1 MIYRLL
7 HYGIRD
13 IFKNLKRI
21 LLLNIIIVFVSIPIL
36 ISIDSIIFVMNNEDQ
51 NEFHEDIVL
60 ELVPIS
66 FDEIDMGLVEKLYNY
81 FGKHNYTY
89 FTSGYF
95 SKKYQQKIDLFDN
108 RSDNEN
114 GKGYLIAGNPI
125 NDDSLKSV
133 DNDYINKKILKITG
147 ITGKNLSSDHYI
159 FEITNQ
165 DELLESYKNLN
176 KSEILDLINS
186 ISTSD
191 KDSLLILQNIFDNSF
206 ANLKIIESK
215 EVDEIGFIFKYIFVF
230 NGLNIILINYALYYF
245 YHELFTK
252 LRKEYLIHYI
262 HGATIKDIFYRTALL
277 NMIIILNNFIIL
289 NVLNA
294 FKINPRFYI
303 ILAMSFGY
311 IIIFFVNN
319 LLFLRKIKSSIFYW
333 GKND

>member
-21 LLLNIIIVFVSIPIL
+21 LLLNIIIVFISIPI
-36 ISIDSIIFVMNNEDQ
+36 ISSIDSIIFEINNENQ
-51 NEFHEDIVL
+51 NEFHEDIIL

-66 FDEIDMGLVEKLYNY
+66 FDKIDMDLTEKLYNY
-81 FGKHNYTY
+81 FGKYNYTY

-95 SKKYQQKIDLFDN
+95 SKKYQQKINLFDN
-108 RSDNEN
+108 RSDSEN
-114 GKGYLIAGNPI
+114 RKGYLLAGNSI

-133 DNDYINKKILKITG
+133 DNDYINKKISKITG
-147 ITGKNLSSDHYI
+147 ITEKSLFSDYYI

-176 KSEILDLINS
+176 KSEILDMINN

-206 ANLKIIESK
+206 ANLQIIESK
-215 EVDEIGFIFKYIFVF
+215 EVDGIGFIFKYIFVF
-230 NGLNIILINYALYYF
+230 NGLNIILLNYALYYF

-252 LRKEYLIHYI
+252 LRREYLIHYI
-262 HGATIKDIFYRTALL
+262 YGATIKDIFYRTALL
-277 NMIIILNNFIIL
+277 NIIIVLNNFIIL
-289 NVLNA
+289 NALNA
-294 FKINPRFYI
+294 FNINTRFYI
-303 ILAMSFGY
+303 ILVMSLGY
-311 IIIFFVNN
+311 IILFFINN
-319 LLFLRKIKSSIFYW
+319 LLFLRKIKNSILYW